1 MADTHTLELPGDSV
15 ALRPALLEFIAEFNA
30 HARSV
35 KKSGSAGYRESE
47 KFVATQMSGVARAA
61 HKVLLGL
68 LDIDS
73 ECVKIW
79 GDVYKKVGRYEGEYF
94 SLEGAVRVER
104 SIYRK
109 VGERNGRTVDP
120 VSLRAGVVED
130 GWLPHAAQAMAHLVA
145 KGTSREAQ
153 STSNELQRL
162 PYSRVSFERVAHAVG
177 KLYCAAA
184 PRIEEALIQS
194 YQVPERAKSIS
205 VSVDRVSLPMEESP
219 TKPAPKRDKKRVK
232 MLDDFV
238 RGLKVKHAVEPR
250 TLAYIEYVKR
260 AAKRRRPKVLR
271 NWRMAYCATVTLHDA
286 KGDALHTIRY
296 GRMPAGDTRSLMRR
310 LAADI
315 RALRQKRSD
324 LEVVF
329 LADGAAELWALFDTY
344 LSKQDIGIE
353 GIRLLDCWH
362 VMEYLAAAA
371 PIVESKIKS
380 WGQFRAWRKTI
391 LTEAKGS
398 DQILKELRDSG
409 AANVRDANGE
419 CPVQGAIRYL
429 EKRLPMT
436 RYATA
441 RRMGLPI
448 GSGNVEATCKSLVGL
463 RMKRSGARW
472 KHTTGNEVLQL
483 RALMLS
489 DRWTNGIARALSP
502 RAKPVWPVNT
512 IAAQAA

>member
-1 MADTHTLELPGDSV
+1 
-15 ALRPALLEFIAEFNA
+15 
-30 HARSV
+30 
-35 KKSGSAGYRESE
+35 
-47 KFVATQMSGVARAA
+47 
-61 HKVLLGL
+61 
-68 LDIDS
+68 
-73 ECVKIW
+73 
-79 GDVYKKVGRYEGEYF
+79 
-94 SLEGAVRVER
+94 
-104 SIYRK
+104 
-109 VGERNGRTVDP
+109 
-120 VSLRAGVVED
+120 
-130 GWLPHAAQAMAHLVA
+130 
-145 KGTSREAQ
+145 
-153 STSNELQRL
+153 
-162 PYSRVSFERVAHAVG
+162 
-177 KLYCAAA
+177 
-184 PRIEEALIQS
+184 
-194 YQVPERAKSIS
+194 
-205 VSVDRVSLPMEESP
+205 
-219 TKPAPKRDKKRVK
+219 
-232 MLDDFV
+232 
-238 RGLKVKHAVEPR
+238 
-250 TLAYIEYVKR
+250 
-260 AAKRRRPKVLR
+260 
-271 NWRMAYCATVTLHDA
+271 
-286 KGDALHTIRY
+286 
-296 GRMPAGDTRSLMRR
+296 
-310 LAADI
+310 

-472 KHTTGNEVLQL
+472 KHTTGNEVLQ
-483 RALMLS
+483 
-489 DRWTNGIARALSP
+489 
-502 RAKPVWPVNT
+502 
-512 IAAQAA
+512 